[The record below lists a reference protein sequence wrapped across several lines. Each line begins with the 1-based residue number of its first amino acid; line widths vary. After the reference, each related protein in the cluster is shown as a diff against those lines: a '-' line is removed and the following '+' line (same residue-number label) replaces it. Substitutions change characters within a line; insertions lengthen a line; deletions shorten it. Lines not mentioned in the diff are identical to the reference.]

1 MSNFTRVLPVHGTW
15 GFPAKRGD
23 WWQKDSALSWYFLR
37 HGIGHLRP
45 EDEFCW
51 SGDAGGLRW
60 PFGKNRSHT
69 DWQAGGKALRWY
81 LRDGR
86 ERRNYVRV
94 AERRVIS
101 HSHGLAPV
109 LYACAE
115 GLWLDRLVS
124 VTAPIRADMAEIARR
139 ARPNI
144 GTWVHVHTDADK
156 MQIFG
161 AMLDGVVGIHR
172 KAEWKHAD
180 GNITRAD
187 EQIKIPGVGHSG
199 LLNNSEKFYWWEDAG
214 LIPFLKEPTP
224 CHTLTTP
231 TLST

>member
-1 MSNFTRVLPVHGTW
+1 MKATKVLPIHGTW
-15 GFPAKRGD
+15 GFPAKHGD
-23 WWQKDSALSWYFLR
+23 WWQYDSALSWYLMR
-37 HGIGHLRP
+37 HGLDHLRP
-45 EDEFCW
+45 EDPFSW
-51 SGDAGGLRW
+51 SGDAGGIRW
-60 PFGKNRSHT
+60 PFGANRSHT

-81 LRDGR
+81 LIDGR

-144 GTWVHVHTDADK
+144 GKWIHVHAASGDR
-156 MQIFG
+156 MQVYG
-161 AMLDGVVGIHR
+161 AILDGVWGIHR
-172 KAEWKHAD
+172 KAEWTHTD
-180 GNITRAD
+180 GTVTRAD
-187 EQIKIPGVGHSG
+187 EQISVPGVGHSG
-199 LLNNSEKFYWWEDAG
+199 LLNRPDCFHWWEDAG
-214 LIPFLKEPTP
+214 LIPFLKEPCQALATHP
-224 CHTLTTP
+224 R
-231 TLST
+231 

>member
-1 MSNFTRVLPVHGTW
+1 MKATRYVSCHGTW
-15 GFPAKRGD
+15 SWPAKRGD
-23 WWQKDSALSWYFLR
+23 WWQPDSALSWYLIR
-37 HGIGHLRP
+37 QGLDHLRP
-45 EDEFCW
+45 HDPFAW
-51 SGDAGGLRW
+51 SGDVGGGFRW
-60 PFGKNRSHT
+60 PFRTNRTHT

-86 ERRNYVRV
+86 MRRNYVRV

-101 HSHGLAPV
+101 HSHGLQVV

-144 GTWVHVHTDADK
+144 GKWVHVHTDNDK
-156 MQIFG
+156 MQVYG
-161 AMLDGVVGIHR
+161 AILDGVWGIHR

-180 GNITRAD
+180 GTVTRAD
-187 EQIKIPGVGHSG
+187 EQVSIPGVGHSG
-199 LLNNSEKFYWWEDAG
+199 LLNTVSNFHWWEDAG
-214 LIPFLKEPTP
+214 LIPFLKEPTT
-224 CHTLTTP
+224 CLTTR
-231 TLST
+231 